1 MKTDVRPMRSMTVD
15 LRSSRSFLS
24 PGMDE
29 WKTFWKL
36 KEHSGLEARR
46 ADLRTK
52 EVDYRLEGASLIPER
67 ADLNLI

>member
-1 MKTDVRPMRSMTVD
+1 
-15 LRSSRSFLS
+15 
-24 PGMDE
+24 MDE
-29 WKTFWKL
+29 WETFWKL

>member
-1 MKTDVRPMRSMTVD
+1 MKTDVRPMRSM
-15 LRSSRSFLS
+15 RSFIS

-29 WKTFWKL
+29 WETFWKL

-52 EVDYRLEGASLIPER
+52 EVDYRLEGSV
-67 ADLNLI
+67 

>member
-1 MKTDVRPMRSMTVD
+1 MAD
-15 LRSSRSFLS
+15 LWPTGWSAAWEGGFKSYEHWCEANEVNDSWFKVFKVFLS

-29 WKTFWKL
+29 WETFWKL

-52 EVDYRLEGASLIPER
+52 E
-67 ADLNLI
+67 

>member
-15 LRSSRSFLS
+15 LRSLRSSRSFLS

-29 WKTFWKL
+29 WETFWKL

-52 EVDYRLEGASLIPER
+52 QVDYRLEGSV
-67 ADLNLI
+67 